1 MTTATSASALTSPP
15 PLSHERLVI
24 GTMLYYFAWTVEI
37 FAVIIGLAI
46 SIMQG
51 ITSFSEI
58 AAYRNNDL
66 GFGDYTNVFIAMM
79 PFFMV
84 SIVELTKIP
93 FVGAAY
99 KTSHPTWK
107 LVFGATL
114 LFIAFITFES
124 ALNGFERNFH
134 ALIYTIDKQKKELV
148 AVDEELVPLQ
158 ERREK
163 LANLTIERIES
174 DYNQRHA
181 TISEER
187 NAQASIIQGRI
198 QDIRGSTQSEALN
211 TLRDQIDDRRKQV
224 DGLRAD
230 RQRELDALQKDAS
243 QMLQSSSDELELRRR
258 TLQQQIAKE
267 QDYLKTL
274 RSKRDKEIEDAGMFS
289 EDKVRKEQDAIV
301 AAQTEK
307 VETLRAQFDSLSVSD
322 KQSALRQ
329 RSQQESDAINAKYQ
343 TRIEKL
349 EAEIDAMSR
358 KLNKSLGAKEQDVAA
373 VVGAHSSE
381 LSRIQQKFAEQ
392 QAENSRQRDTELKNL
407 AQNKELMAE
416 LDQQILDKS
425 NLRIELRNQINTKV
439 GDNQIYRMAQWWFGK
454 ESAAD
459 LDRKDVMII
468 AGIWF
473 GSLAGLIAV
482 TGILLAFA
490 SYVIR
495 DPYIEDMGV
504 RSKSSAPQ
512 RIRKFIDSL
521 RRLVIYWRRVQRKP
535 IIKEVEK
542 EVVREVPV
550 QKVVMVEKPVEIVR
564 KEIVYVPLYTDDP
577 TKLRTAYAG
586 AGQTTEPQT
595 GSKPHD

>member
-1 MTTATSASALTSPP
+1 MTTATPSELPVSPP
-15 PLSHERLVI
+15 PISAERLAI

-51 ITSFSEI
+51 MTSFSEI
-58 AAYRNNDL
+58 SAYRNNDL

-107 LVFGATL
+107 FIFFATL

-187 NAQASIIQGRI
+187 NAQANIIQSRI
-198 QDIRGSTQSEALN
+198 QDIRGSTQSQALN

-307 VETLRAQFDSLSVSD
+307 VETLRAQFDGLSVSD

-329 RSQQESDAINAKYQ
+329 RSQQDSDAINAKYQ
-343 TRIEKL
+343 ARIEKL
-349 EAEIDAMSR
+349 EAEIDTMSR
-358 KLNKSLGAKEQDVAA
+358 NLNKSLGAKEQDVAA

-425 NLRIELRNQINTKV
+425 NQRVELRNQINTKV

-495 DPYIEDMGV
+495 DPYIEDMGP

-512 RIRKFIDSL
+512 RIRKLIDSL
-521 RRLVIYWRRVQRKP
+521 RRLVIYWRRVQRTP
-535 IIKEVEK
+535 VIKEVEK

-577 TKLRTAYAG
+577 TKIKTAYAG
-586 AGQTTEPQT
+586 AGPNQST
-595 GSKPHD
+595 GNKPHD